1 MFRNYLLLIFT
12 EFMVEKYAQ
21 EYEDFTKE
29 WELQRKKEAAEKAE
43 RKKRLSFPGKY
54 DVQLLR
60 IMWRETR
67 HQKKALFLIC
77 AGNSA
82 LFGVMLFLFAMK
94 TTLGKGYG
102 ITDEL
107 PSQGWVEWNIIG
119 CSLHGCPDLSFL
131 SGDYHFLLY

>member
-1 MFRNYLLLIFT
+1 MYGFKFSRPEIR
-12 EFMVEKYAQ
+12 YAQ

-29 WELQRKKEAAEKAE
+29 WEFQRKKEAAEKAE

-67 HQKKALFLIC
+67 HEKRALFLIC

-82 LFGVMLFLFAMK
+82 LLGIMLFLFAMK

-107 PSQGWVEWNIIG
+107 PSQGLKLRKE
-119 CSLHGCPDLSFL
+119 SARALPMPYQSRPLQ
-131 SGDYHFLLY
+131 